1 MKPVTY
7 DFDVI
12 TDAPRVAQSPKRRPP
27 EPAEPAPQ
35 ADAEG
40 ERRRRAH
47 TLAQEPRSSV
57 QAAE

>member
-1 MKPVTY
+1 MQPVTY

-12 TDAPRVAQSPKRRPP
+12 TDAPAPKRRAP

-35 ADAEG
+35 ANADGDRRQGAE
-40 ERRRRAH
+40 
-47 TLAQEPRSSV
+47 TLAQEPRPDV

>member
-12 TDAPRVAQSPKRRPP
+12 TDAPPPKRRAP
-27 EPAEPAPQ
+27 EPAEPAPP

-40 ERRRRAH
+40 ERR
-47 TLAQEPRSSV
+47 
-57 QAAE
+57 QAAPPERVKHATVRAAE

>member
-1 MKPVTY
+1 MKPITF

-12 TDAPRVAQSPKRRPP
+12 TDPPVVKRRAP

-35 ADAEG
+35 ADAEAS
-40 ERRRRAH
+40 RRSRQRD
-47 TLAQEPRSSV
+47 TPTQPSRPGV